1 MNEPPIDDPRFAG
14 GYVPEPPEDDS
25 VVSIDRERSK
35 RGLPAGPAS
44 GWESEL
50 VHIPKGRGA
59 SREVVIAPTAGNL
72 TLLLQNEPAWKGCLG
87 YNEFAER
94 EVWLKPPPRIAG
106 VTAPKAGEVRDEHDV
121 YVQHW
126 WHAKRDLLVAG
137 VTTAVMAAARSN
149 TFHPVRSYLESLP
162 SWDAKP
168 RLDTWLARYFGV
180 EQTPYSRAVGIMWA
194 ISAVA
199 RIMRPGEKVD
209 TMLILE
215 GEQGTGKSSGLA
227 ALVPQSDWYSDTPID
242 LRHKQDAFQVLQG
255 KWIYEI
261 GELHSFR
268 GQDATRI
275 KNFLSASSDNYRA
288 SYGKRNRTYPRH
300 CVFAGTTN
308 EKQYLTDRSGNRRF
322 WPVTCGQVDVKAIRA
337 DRDLLWAEALA
348 RFASNEPWHITDAGM
363 AALVVEQQEARL
375 LPEDPWTELI
385 AKWLQSPTVPVE
397 GSQNER
403 SIVDTAQG
411 FSTHDV
417 LMGAIGVKRDALD
430 RTRATR
436 VGLVLQAL
444 GYDSCQVRIPGTT
457 ERVRRYFKDGV
468 RPL

>member
-1 MNEPPIDDPRFAG
+1 MAEQPPQDDPRFM
-14 GYVPEPPEDDS
+14 DDD
-25 VVSIDRERSK
+25 VVSIDRERA
-35 RGLPAGPAS
+35 RRNIPAGPAS
-44 GWESEL
+44 GWEAEL
-50 VHIPKGRGA
+50 VYTTRGSGRT
-59 SREVVIAPTAGNL
+59 RESVLSPTAGNL

-94 EVWLKPPPRIAG
+94 EVWLKSPPRIAG
-106 VTAPKAGEVRDEHDV
+106 VTPPRPGEVRDEHDV

-137 VTTAVMAAARSN
+137 VTSAVMAAARAN
-149 TFHPVRSYLESLP
+149 TFHPVRTYLEGLP
-162 SWDAKP
+162 AWDGKL
-168 RLDTWLARYFGV
+168 RLDTWLSRYFGV
-180 EQTPYSRAVGIMWA
+180 EQTAYAKAVGVMWA

-215 GEQGTGKSSGLA
+215 GEQGIGKSSGLA
-227 ALVPQSDWYSDTPID
+227 ALVPQPDWYSDTPID
-242 LRHKQDAFQVLQG
+242 IRHKQDAFQVLQG

-322 WPVTCGQVDVKAIRA
+322 WPVTCGKVDVAAIRA

-348 RFASNEPWHITDAGM
+348 RFESNEPWHTTDDDLAR
-363 AALVVEQQEARL
+363 LVMEQQEARL
-375 LPEDPWTELI
+375 LPEDPWTDLV
-385 AKWLQSPTVPVE
+385 AKWLVYPTVPVE
-397 GSQNER
+397 GAHNER
-403 SIVDTAQG
+403 SIVKTEDG
-411 FSTHDV
+411 FTTNDV
-417 LMGAIGVKRDALD
+417 LLGAIGVKRDQLD
-430 RTRATR
+430 RSRATR
-436 VGLVLQAL
+436 VGLILQAL
-444 GYDSCQVRIPGTT
+444 GYDSRQVRIAGTT
-457 ERVRRYFKDGV
+457 ERIRRYFKV
-468 RPL
+468 SQQ

>member
-1 MNEPPIDDPRFAG
+1 MTDELVPPPGLFDDDD
-14 GYVPEPPEDDS
+14 YVPEPSDDV
-25 VVSIDRERSK
+25 VVSIDRERARRNIPS
-35 RGLPAGPAS
+35 GPAS
-44 GWESEL
+44 GWEAEL
-50 VHIPKGRGA
+50 VYETKGRGD
-59 SREVVIAPTAGNL
+59 SKESVLAPTAGNL
-72 TLLLQNEPAWKGCLG
+72 NLLLQNDPAWKGCLG
-87 YNEFAER
+87 YNEFGER
-94 EVWLKPPPRIAG
+94 EVWLRTPPRIAG
-106 VTAPKAGEVRDEHDV
+106 VTGPRVGEVRDEHDV

-126 WHAKRDLLVAG
+126 WHAKRQVLVQG
-137 VTTAVMAAARSN
+137 VTSAVMTAARSN
-149 TFHPVRSYLESLP
+149 TFHPVRSYLEGL

-168 RLDTWLARYFGV
+168 RLDTWLHRYFGV
-180 EQTPYSRAVGIMWA
+180 EQTPYSKAVGVMWA

-227 ALVPQSDWYSDTPID
+227 ALVPEPDWYSDTPID

-322 WPVTCGQVDVKAIRA
+322 WPVECGKVDVPAIRA
-337 DRDLLWAEALA
+337 DRDQLWAEAVA
-348 RFASNEPWHITDAGM
+348 RFASNEPWHITDAAM

-375 LPEDPWTELI
+375 MPEDPWTDLI
-385 AKWLQSPTVPVE
+385 VKWLVHPTVPVE
-397 GSQNER
+397 GSQSER
-403 SIVDTAQG
+403 SIVDLESG
-411 FSTHDV
+411 FTTNDV
-417 LMGAIGVKRDALD
+417 LLGAIGVKRDQLD
-430 RTRATR
+430 RSRATR
-436 VGLVLQAL
+436 IGPILQAL
-444 GYDSCQVRIPGTT
+444 GYDSRQVRIPGTS
-457 ERVRRYFKDGV
+457 ERVRRYFKV
-468 RPL
+468 H